1 MSPHFT
7 EKELACPCCKR
18 CKMDTYLLEV
28 LETIRDECGFPLRVT
43 SGFRCE
49 KHNQELKGS
58 SPKSQHFLGKAVDI
72 DTSRL
77 SAEMKYKLAE
87 APLVFGIR
95 GFGVYDR
102 FFHLDV
108 RDGEPSFWVGKGAS

>member
-1 MSPHFT
+1 MTAHFT

-18 CKMDTYLLEV
+18 CNMDTYLLEV
-28 LETIRDECGFPLRVT
+28 LETIRGECGFPLKVN

-49 KHNQELKGS
+49 VHNREVGGGI
-58 SPKSQHFLGKAVDI
+58 KSQHLLGKAVDI

-87 APLVFGIR
+87 AALVFGIR